1 MVLVRHRHRR
11 KTMSDNEKQELS
23 GVIQQLLKDQLSRRN
38 AQDNSFAFLEK
49 STLHQLIGYLVSG
62 EKKNIEQHDNGEL
75 QAKWI
80 KQLDEMLEDSKAQ
93 FEEVID
99 ILKSYSG

>member
-1 MVLVRHRHRR
+1 MG
-11 KTMSDNEKQELS
+11 DNEKQELS

-38 AQDNSFAFLEK
+38 EQDNSFAFLEK

-62 EKKNIEQHDNGEL
+62 EKKNIEQHDNVEL

-80 KQLDEMLEDSKAQ
+80 KQLDEMLEDSKVQ
-93 FEEVID
+93 FEAVID